1 MSQNIASRRIPLR
14 TRSTT
19 STTGAQ
25 SKENAGVAGVA
36 SRSTRYGVDAAAADA
51 GPSKPASGVT
61 APTKASA
68 ASAASGVL
76 GTRKR
81 AALGDLTNA
90 NRTRTNMAG
99 NDDKGKAALKDA
111 IKPRATAST
120 SASSRSSA
128 AIATTTTA
136 TVTGVGAARRVV
148 RTRPTTATTTTTSTV
163 DAAADRPFRA
173 SRRVAGTTTSSS
185 TTTGIPSATSR
196 SSTATNAVAA
206 TRKGSMV
213 RTTSASSQTSVRRE
227 AAVTSTSAAM
237 PTRSSK
243 TSLNEVRDTEDK
255 VEAPQA
261 KRLKTEQGAVKPAK
275 DEGWED
281 LDAED
286 AEDPLMVAEY
296 VNDIFEYMKELEIIN
311 MPNGDYMAQQK
322 EINWEVR
329 AILIDWLVDIHAKF
343 RLLPE
348 TLYLAVNIIDR
359 FLSRRTISLSK
370 LQLIGVTAMFIA
382 SKYEEVMCP
391 SIQNF
396 YYLADGGYTDLEIL
410 RAERYVL
417 KVLDFSMSYANPM
430 NFLRRI
436 SKADNYDIQ
445 TRTVAKYFMEISLLD
460 YRLMEHPPSLVAAAS
475 VWLAREVL
483 ERGEWTPTLVHYST
497 YSEQELLGTAEIML
511 DYCLRPTAHQ
521 FFHKKYAHK
530 KFMRA
535 STYVIDWAKRTFPE
549 GVVADHD
556 EQDLNVLRV
565 DLYELKAIERPELS
579 PIATPRANTPASAQA
594 MLDAEP
600 SQNNDADD
608 TVSYR
613 RDDESDDVEDE
624 EVYDEDDDKE
634 DVKMQGAQDTR
645 HVLRDVTNAYDA
657 AETF

>member
-14 TRSTT
+14 TRSTA
-19 STTGAQ
+19 SSIGAQ
-25 SKENAGVAGVA
+25 AKENASLT
-36 SRSTRYGVDAAAADA
+36 SRSTRYDPADA
-51 GPSKPASGVT
+51 GPSKPSSTLT
-61 APTKASA
+61 AATK

-90 NRTRTNMAG
+90 NRTRPTMTG
-99 NDDKGKAALKDA
+99 NGDKGKTALKDA
-111 IKPRATAST
+111 INPRATT
-120 SASSRSSA
+120 SSRSA
-128 AIATTTTA
+128 AVTVTATATTSTTTT
-136 TVTGVGAARRVV
+136 TGVGAARRVV
-148 RTRPTTATTTTTSTV
+148 PTRPTTTTSTTAG
-163 DAAADRPFRA
+163 DAAAAAAADQPFRA
-173 SRRVAGTTTSSS
+173 SRRLAGTTT
-185 TTTGIPSATSR
+185 TTASKTSGIPSASSR
-196 SSTATNAVAA
+196 SNSTTAA
-206 TRKGSMV
+206 FAARKGTMS
-213 RTTSASSQTSVRRE
+213 RTASGNSQTGLGREASTTSVAST
-227 AAVTSTSAAM
+227 
-237 PTRSSK
+237 K
-243 TSLNEVRDTEDK
+243 LNEAIVDTGDK
-255 VEAPQA
+255 MEAPQA
-261 KRLKTEQGAVKPAK
+261 KRLKTEQKPAK

-311 MPNGDYMAQQK
+311 MPNGDYMSLQE
-322 EINWEVR
+322 EINWDVR
-329 AILIDWLVDIHAKF
+329 AILIDWLVDVHTKF

-370 LQLIGVTAMFIA
+370 LQLVGVTAMFIA

-391 SIQNF
+391 SIKNF
-396 YYLADGGYTDLEIL
+396 YHIADGGYTDVEIL

-460 YRLMEHPPSLVAAAS
+460 YRLMEHPPSLIAAAAA
-475 VWLAREVL
+475 WLAREVL

-511 DYCLRPTAHQ
+511 DYCLRPITHQ

-535 STYVIDWAKRTFPE
+535 STYVVDWARKSFPE
-549 GVVADHD
+549 GVVAVD
-556 EQDLNVLRV
+556 EQQDLNVLRV
-565 DLYELKAIERPELS
+565 DLYDRKGVERPEQS
-579 PIATPRANTPASAQA
+579 VVSTSSGANTPAPAVA
-594 MLDAEP
+594 GFDAKP
-600 SQNNDADD
+600 SQNEDVDADETYD
-608 TVSYR
+608 YPQE
-613 RDDESDDVEDE
+613 DDEEQEEDE
-624 EVYDEDDDKE
+624 GETEELDEEELLDEVKA
-634 DVKMQGAQDTR
+634 GAAQRRQYTR
-645 HVLRDVTNAYDA
+645 QVLRDVTNAYEA
-657 AETF
+657 TETF